1 MTNVY
6 LGDSDMIITLRHKAT
21 KQDEKKVVE
30 KIKKLGY
37 LPHVS
42 RGVDITIIGMIG
54 EFAEKYKENFES
66 MDEVDHISE
75 IEKPYK
81 LASRQFKQD
90 NTIIKLPYGIEIGSK
105 RVHIM
110 AGPCAIESKNV
121 LLEIAKIAKEAGGT
135 ILRGGA
141 FKPRSSPYS
150 FQGLGEK
157 GLKYIQEIGKKLKM
171 PTISEA
177 MSVEQVPL
185 VNKYCDI
192 VQIGARNIQNYD
204 LLKACGKQR
213 KPVLLKRGMATTV
226 KELLLSAEYIL
237 AQGNYNVMLC
247 ERGIRTFEDST
258 RFTLDLNAVPVLKK
272 LTHLPIV
279 LDPSHGIGIREHVPT
294 MAKACIAV
302 GADALVLEIHPRP
315 EEALSDGPQ
324 SLLPDQYNKLM
335 SELKV
340 LAKAVGREI

>member
-1 MTNVY
+1 
-6 LGDSDMIITLRHKAT
+6 MIITLRHKAT

-37 LPHVS
+37 LPHIS

-54 EFAEKYKENFES
+54 EFAEKYKENFEV

-81 LASRQFKQD
+81 LASRQFKKE
-90 NTIIKLPYGIEIGSK
+90 NTVIKLPYGVEIGGK
-105 RVHIM
+105 EVHIM
-110 AGPCAIESKNV
+110 GGPCAIESKNV
-121 LLEIAKIAKEAGGT
+121 LFEIGKIVKNAGGT

-141 FKPRSSPYS
+141 FKPRSSPYT
-150 FQGLGEK
+150 FQGLGLK
-157 GLKYIQEIGKKLKM
+157 GLKYIQEAGKKLKM

-185 VNKYCDI
+185 VSKYCDI

-204 LLKACGKQR
+204 LLKACGKQK

-237 AQGNYNVMLC
+237 SQGNYNVMLC

-324 SLLPDQYNKLM
+324 SLLPDQYSKLM

-340 LAKAVGREI
+340 LAKAVEREI

>member
-1 MTNVY
+1 
-6 LGDSDMIITLRHKAT
+6 MIITLKHKAT

-37 LPHVS
+37 LPHIS

-66 MDEVDHISE
+66 MEEVDHISE

-81 LASRQFKQD
+81 LASRQFKKD
-90 NTIIKLPYGIEIGSK
+90 NTIIKLPYGFEIGSQQ
-105 RVHIM
+105 VHIM
-110 AGPCAIESKNV
+110 GGPCAIESKNV
-121 LLEIAKIAKEAGGT
+121 LLEIAQIVKDAGGT

-141 FKPRSSPYS
+141 FKPRSSPYT

-157 GLKYIQEIGKKLKM
+157 GLKYIQEIGRKLKM
-171 PTISEA
+171 PTVSEA

-185 VNKYCDI
+185 VSKYCDI

-213 KPVLLKRGMATTV
+213 KPVLLKRGMATTI

-237 AQGNYNVMLC
+237 SQGNYNVMLC

-294 MAKACIAV
+294 MAKACVAV

-324 SLLPDQYNKLM
+324 SLLPDQYSKLM
-335 SELKV
+335 TELKI

>member
-1 MTNVY
+1 
-6 LGDSDMIITLRHKAT
+6 MIITLRHKAT

-37 LPHVS
+37 LPHIS

-54 EFAEKYKENFES
+54 EFAEKYKENFEA

-81 LASRQFKQD
+81 LASRQFKKE
-90 NTIIKLPYGIEIGSK
+90 NTIIKLPYGVEIGGK
-105 RVHIM
+105 EVHIM
-110 AGPCAIESKNV
+110 GGPCAIESKNV
-121 LLEIAKIAKEAGGT
+121 LFEIGKIVKNAGGT

-141 FKPRSSPYS
+141 FKPRSSPYT
-150 FQGLGEK
+150 FQGLGLK
-157 GLKYIQEIGKKLKM
+157 GLKYIQEAGKKLKM

-185 VNKYCDI
+185 VSKYCDI

-204 LLKACGKQR
+204 LLKACGKQK

-237 AQGNYNVMLC
+237 SQGNYNVMLC

-324 SLLPDQYNKLM
+324 SLLPDQYSKLM

-340 LAKAVGREI
+340 LAKAVEREI

>member
-1 MTNVY
+1 
-6 LGDSDMIITLRHKAT
+6 MIITLKHKAT

-37 LPHVS
+37 LPHIS

-66 MDEVDHISE
+66 MEEVDHISE

-81 LASRQFKQD
+81 LASRQFKKD
-90 NTIIKLPYGIEIGSK
+90 NTIIKLPYGFEIGSK
-105 RVHIM
+105 QVHIM
-110 AGPCAIESKNV
+110 GGPCAIESKNV
-121 LLEIAKIAKEAGGT
+121 LLEIAQIVKDAGGT

-141 FKPRSSPYS
+141 FKPRSSPYT

-157 GLKYIQEIGKKLKM
+157 GLKYIQEIGRKLKM
-171 PTISEA
+171 PTVSEA

-185 VNKYCDI
+185 VSKYCDI

-213 KPVLLKRGMATTV
+213 KPVLLKRGMATTI

-237 AQGNYNVMLC
+237 SQGNYNVMLC

-294 MAKACIAV
+294 MAKACVAV
-302 GADALVLEIHPRP
+302 GADAVVLEIHPRP

-324 SLLPDQYNKLM
+324 SLLPDQYAKLM
-335 SELKV
+335 EELKI

>member
-1 MTNVY
+1 
-6 LGDSDMIITLRHKAT
+6 MIITLKHKAT
-21 KQDEKKVVE
+21 RAEEKKVVD

-37 LPHVS
+37 LPHIS

-66 MDEVDHISE
+66 MEEVDHISE

-81 LASRQFKQD
+81 LASRQFRKE
-90 NTIIKLPYGIEIGSK
+90 NTVIKLPYGIEIGSK
-105 RVHIM
+105 QVPIM
-110 AGPCAIESKNV
+110 GGPCAIESKNV
-121 LLEIAKIAKEAGGT
+121 LLEIGKIVKDAGGT

-141 FKPRSSPYS
+141 FKPRSSPYT

-157 GLKYIQEIGKKLKM
+157 GLKYIQEVGKKLKM

-185 VNKYCDI
+185 ISKYCDI
-192 VQIGARNIQNYD
+192 VQIGARNVQNYD
-204 LLKACGKQR
+204 LLKACGKQK
-213 KPVLLKRGMATTV
+213 KPVLLKRGMATTI

-237 AQGNYNVMLC
+237 AQGNYDVMLC

-258 RFTLDLNAVPVLKK
+258 RFTLDLNAIPVMKK
-272 LTHLPIV
+272 LTHLPVV

-294 MAKACIAV
+294 MAKACLAV
-302 GADALVLEIHPRP
+302 GADALILEIHPRP

-340 LAKAVGREI
+340 LAKALEREI

>member
-1 MTNVY
+1 
-6 LGDSDMIITLRHKAT
+6 MIITLKHKAT

-90 NTIIKLPYGIEIGSK
+90 NTIVKLPYGLEIGSK
-105 RVHIM
+105 QVHIM
-110 AGPCAIESKNV
+110 GGPCAIESKNV
-121 LLEIAKIAKEAGGT
+121 LLEIAKIVKDAGGT

-171 PTISEA
+171 PTVSEA

-185 VNKYCDI
+185 VSKYCDI

-237 AQGNYNVMLC
+237 SQGNYNVMLC